1 MLASLA
7 ARALYKRDHRRLIS
21 SVRQWLPAEDVEDVA
36 VGHQWVS
43 TWPMLAGFAVL
54 LVGAVLGSEDR
65 IWITLVALV
74 LGFGLLVVGWVATAA
89 TLIVTTS
96 DAVIL
101 MQGRRRTY
109 EPLAVLER
117 VERSAWVRE
126 DQMKNRRLWVPLLW
140 KRNLPSA

>member
-1 MLASLA
+1 MVGSFA
-7 ARALYKRDHRRLIS
+7 AHAVYKRQHRRLIS
-21 SVRQWLPAEDVEDVA
+21 SVRQWLPGEDVEDVA

-43 TWPMLAGFAVL
+43 AWPTLAGIVVL
-54 LVGAVLGSEDR
+54 LVGVLLGSEDR

-74 LGFGLLVVGWVATAA
+74 LGFGLLVVGWLATAA

-101 MQGRRRTY
+101 VQGQRRTY

-126 DQMKNRRLWVPLLW
+126 DQIKNRRLWVPGLW
-140 KRNLPSA
+140 KKHLPST